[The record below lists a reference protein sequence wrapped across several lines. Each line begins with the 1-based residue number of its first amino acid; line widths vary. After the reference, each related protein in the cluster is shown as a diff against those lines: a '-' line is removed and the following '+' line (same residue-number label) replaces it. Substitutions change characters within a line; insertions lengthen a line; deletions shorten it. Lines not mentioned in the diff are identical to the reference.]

1 MMRIGELSR
10 RTGVSPELLRAWEQ
24 RYGLLQPTRSPGG
37 FRLYSADDEARVRRT
52 NAHLEDGLSAAE
64 AARLA
69 MAEASEEPV
78 VPAGDGQQSV
88 VAYLAVQLRDAL
100 DRYDAAGGH
109 AALDR
114 LFGTVSVE
122 FALTEVLIPYLHE
135 LGERWASGE
144 ITVAQEHFAANLV
157 RGRLL
162 GLTRDWGSG
171 GSSSALLACLPGEN
185 HDLGLILLGV
195 LIARRGWRVTFLGAN
210 TPFDGLEASILDLRP
225 SLVVLATIDAGL
237 FHEHAA
243 SVSSLAAMSPLAV
256 TAPVDDGVISATGA
270 RPLVHDIAAA
280 ASSLSSR

>member
-1 MMRIGELSR
+1 MRIGELSR

-24 RYGLLQPTRSPGG
+24 RYGLLRPTRSSGG
-37 FRLYSADDEARVRRT
+37 FRLYSAEDEARVRRT
-52 NAHLEDGLSAAE
+52 SGYLEDGLSAAE

-69 MAEASEEPV
+69 VEAST
-78 VPAGDGQQSV
+78 PAVAAPAEGQQTA

-144 ITVAQEHFAANLV
+144 ITVAQEHFAANLI

-162 GLTRDWGSG
+162 GLTRDWGAG
-171 GSSSALLACLPGEN
+171 AGSSALLACLPGEN

-225 SLVVLATIDAGL
+225 SIVVLATIDAGL
-237 FHEHAA
+237 FHEHEA
-243 SVSSLAAMSPLAV
+243 SVAALAAMSPLAV
-256 TAPVDDGVISATGA
+256 TAPVDEGVISATGA
-270 RPLVHDIAAA
+270 RALVHDIAQAA
-280 ASSLSSR
+280 ASLTAR